1 MRYGVSAPTNAAI
14 KKNNS
19 RGVNMELETTTVI
32 LILVGL
38 LQAYFWFDKDRDSK
52 ERKEMRASI
61 KAMEAVLSR
70 IEKDLAV
77 ARYALFRQTKD
88 EIDE

>member
-1 MRYGVSAPTNAAI
+1 MQLDA
-14 KKNNS
+14 
-19 RGVNMELETTTVI
+19 TTII
-32 LILVGL
+32 LILIGA
-38 LQAYFWFDKDRDSK
+38 LQAYFWFDKNRDAN